1 MGPGAGQT
9 LPGRAHPV
17 QTVKRMRDQPRRWR
31 LGCERGSPGTVGSAL
46 GSSSAAGAVA
56 EGPGHAPS
64 GVWTR
69 SRGAARPCNNPAARC
84 PASRR
89 GPAPE
94 RACVTAAATSGAG
107 TGAGCRLTPT
117 LPGSPGVAAKCRRVG
132 PTGAIG
138 GGRVSYVASG
148 GAGGAETVLL
158 KTGRDA
164 CVRAVQAVYAVRRPA
179 LPPPPGASVSSP
191 RWTRWTLP
199 GAARPSHG
207 CRSRPVPAGSGKG
220 GRGRHCDLP
229 MGRSLCS
236 SHPTVASSRWM
247 RKALALLLL
256 LVSGV
261 PAAPQGGG
269 YRPEDPAAMRLDP
282 DFDLLS
288 PELPTLLLLQRTVQ
302 SLAMPEQDVE
312 ALTREQVLLYL
323 FVLHDHDRNGHL
335 DGLELLQLL
344 STVLAQRNGG
354 QPHLDMVAVLVD
366 QALERQDVSRDGL
379 LNPPELLLDPP
390 KQLLSLGQGQGAP
403 GPPLLPHP
411 REPEVL
417 GGNMGVNGPG
427 LGPAEKQEEGQE
439 ALQAEIPQAESPD
452 GGLMEVEDTL
462 KIEAPEAEVPKAEA
476 APVWGDPREG

>member
-9 LPGRAHPV
+9 LLGRAHPV

-31 LGCERGSPGTVGSAL
+31 LGCERGSPGTPPWSRPGAGVCHGRRHFWCWH
-46 GSSSAAGAVA
+46 GRRVPVNPYAAGLTRQYRRSADGSVRPVPLA
-56 EGPGHAPS
+56 GDVSATWPQVGLAAP
-64 GVWTR
+64 
-69 SRGAARPCNNPAARC
+69 
-84 PASRR
+84 
-89 GPAPE
+89 
-94 RACVTAAATSGAG
+94 
-107 TGAGCRLTPT
+107 RL
-117 LPGSPGVAAKCRRVG
+117 
-132 PTGAIG
+132 
-138 GGRVSYVASG
+138 
-148 GAGGAETVLL
+148 
-158 KTGRDA
+158 
-164 CVRAVQAVYAVRRPA
+164 YAVRRPA

-199 GAARPSHG
+199 GPARPSHG

-269 YRPEDPAAMRLDP
+269 HRPEDPAAMRLDP

-344 STVLAQRNGG
+344 STVLAQRNGR

-390 KQLLSLGQGQGAP
+390 KQLLSPGQGQGAP

-462 KIEAPEAEVPKAEA
+462 KIEAPEAEAPKAEA